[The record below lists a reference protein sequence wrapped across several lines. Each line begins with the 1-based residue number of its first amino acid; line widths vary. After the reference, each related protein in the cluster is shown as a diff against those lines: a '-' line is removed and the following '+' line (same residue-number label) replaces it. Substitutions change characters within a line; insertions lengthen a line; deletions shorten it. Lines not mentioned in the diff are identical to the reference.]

1 MTLDEERRARLTL
14 SLVSEPGDWG
24 FTALAHEMGGIE
36 LLGSLHTDPERHA
49 LLTAA
54 ASRLPTVDV
63 DATMEEA
70 TRRGVRFVIPGDA
83 EWPVQL
89 DELHGVEPL
98 NERSGVPIGLWV
110 RGPLRLD
117 ALADSVAVVGS
128 RTCTSYGEEVAADI
142 AAEVALAGRPVISGA
157 AFGIDYAAHRGAAS
171 VNRPTVAVLASGADR
186 AYPTAHRR
194 MIEYLASEHAVVS
207 EAPLGAAPQRVRF
220 LSRNRLIAALA
231 RGTVIVE
238 AAARSGALNTAN
250 WAQRLNRVAMAVPG
264 PVTSA
269 TSEGAHFLIRSGA
282 ASLVTSGADVLE
294 LVGGA
299 GEHLA
304 SDPRGPETP
313 RDRLSV
319 RQRQVLDAVPAVS
332 GASAGSIAK
341 VAGLGIVE
349 VRKAL
354 GRLEEQGFVEADG
367 DGWRLG
373 EAATSDSPSQ
383 SPEPPRARTP
393 TFLDSDRVR

>member
-1 MTLDEERRARLTL
+1 MTLEEERRARLTL

-24 FTALAHEMGGIE
+24 FTTLAHEIGGIE
-36 LLGSLHTDPERHA
+36 LLRSLHTDPERHA

-63 DATMEEA
+63 DATMADAEQ
-70 TRRGVRFVIPGDA
+70 RGVRFVIPGDA

-89 DELHGVEPL
+89 DALHGVEPL
-98 NERSGVPIGLWV
+98 NERSGIPIGLWV

-117 ALADSVAVVGS
+117 SLVGSVAIVGS
-128 RTCTSYGEEVAADI
+128 RTCTSYGEEIAAGI
-142 AAEVALAGRPVISGA
+142 AAEVGLAGRPVISGA

-171 VNRPTVAVLASGADR
+171 VRAPTVAVLASGADR
-186 AYPTAHRR
+186 AYPSAHRR
-194 MIEYLASEHAVVS
+194 MIEHLAAEHAVVS

-220 LSRNRLIAALA
+220 LSRNRLIAALTK
-231 RGTVIVE
+231 GTVIVE

-250 WAQRLNRVAMAVPG
+250 WAQRLSRVAMAVPG

-269 TSEGAHFLIRSGA
+269 TSEGSHFLIRSGA
-282 ASLVTSGADVLE
+282 AALVTSGADVLE

-299 GEHLA
+299 GEHLV

-313 RDRLSV
+313 RDRLSL
-319 RQRQVLDAVPAVS
+319 RQRQVLDAVPAAN
-332 GASAGSIAK
+332 GAAAESIAK

-354 GRLEEQGFVEADG
+354 GRLAGQSFVEEDG

-373 EAATSDSPSQ
+373 EAARSRLPGHEGHRS
-383 SPEPPRARTP
+383 
-393 TFLDSDRVR
+393 